1 MLYYNLSILLF
12 DMSKRVTIMIDE
24 DLDKKLRIRQA
35 KLIQQEQSSYS
46 YSRVLNETLRK
57 SLK

>member
-1 MLYYNLSILLF
+1 MMIVL
-12 DMSKRVTIMIDE
+12 SKRVTIMIDE
-24 DLDKKLRIRQA
+24 DLDKKRRLREA

-46 YSRVLNETLRK
+46 YSRVLNATLRK

>member
-1 MLYYNLSILLF
+1 MMIQ
-12 DMSKRVTIMIDE
+12 MSTRVTIMIDE
-24 DLDKKLRIRQA
+24 DLDKKIRMRQA